1 MNLNRSSIQIFLLGC
16 CLLGL
21 SGCQSIFLALLPNE
35 FDPVTKERCEKLDMK
50 ALGKSDALIGHRDGD
65 RYDFWKKDCAA
76 FGVSLDRQV
85 YGEGFQEGLQ
95 IYCSCVEGYKSGAR
109 GEFEELRGQ
118 YQACGKVL
126 YQNFLRG
133 REIAR
138 NEWGS
143 VKDSERELK
152 LKALSEEAF
161 QQQASQSCQ
170 SSAPNLQTY

>member
-1 MNLNRSSIQIFLLGC
+1 MNFTLSSIRNLVFICGLLGM
-16 CLLGL
+16 
-21 SGCQSIFLALLPNE
+21 SSCQSVFLALLPNE

-50 ALGKSDALIGHRDGD
+50 ALGKSDAVVGRRDGD

-76 FGVSLDRQV
+76 FQVTLNRQA

-95 IYCSCVEGYKSGAR
+95 LYCSCEEGYKSGAR

-133 REIAR
+133 RALAK
-138 NEWGS
+138 NEWS
-143 VKDSERELK
+143 SIKDSEREQK
-152 LKALSEEAF
+152 IKALSEEAF
-161 QQQASQSCQ
+161 QQQANQSCQ
-170 SSAPNLQTY
+170 ASAN